1 MPSIDLEAA
10 FASVRSTSGR
20 RVACE
25 PLDDDDQSTVV
36 AADALPESFW
46 LSKDAE
52 FDWFDRN
59 AFLER
64 KESTRGNT
72 VSSTHSNSNSQ
83 RFSQNLKSKS
93 KAAALIGLPKTQKNT
108 FCEKRRCKNIRLFPP
123 KRPESVG
130 KSTAP
135 INEPSSPKV
144 SCIGR
149 VRSKRSRHCK
159 PVKKGE
165 KNEKPVVRSE
175 PDREEKKIGLCGGFL
190 SLFRSDRRRCD
201 GAAVKSEDSSVKS
214 SSHRKKNRNKRC
226 VNVMVSDEPVV
237 EPAGLGGMKRF
248 VSGRRTETW
257 GEIE

>member
-10 FASVRSTSGR
+10 FASVRSASGR

-25 PLDDDDQSTVV
+25 PLDGDDHSTVV
-36 AADALPESFW
+36 AADALPESFC

-72 VSSTHSNSNSQ
+72 VSSNQSNSNSL
-83 RFSQNLKSKS
+83 RFSHNLKSKS
-93 KAAALIGLPKTQKNT
+93 KTAALIGLPKTQKNT

-130 KSTAP
+130 KSTAQM
-135 INEPSSPKV
+135 NEPSSPKV

-149 VRSKRSRHCK
+149 VRSKRSRNRK
-159 PVKKGE
+159 PVTKGV
-165 KNEKPVVRSE
+165 KSEKPVVRSE
-175 PDREEKKIGLCGGFL
+175 PDREEKKIGFCGGFL
-190 SLFRSDRRRCD
+190 LLFRSDRRLTDRA
-201 GAAVKSEDSSVKS
+201 GVKSEDSSVKS
-214 SSHRKKNRNKRC
+214 SSHRKKNRSKRC
-226 VNVMVSDEPVV
+226 ENVMVSDEPVS

-248 VSGRRTETW
+248 VSGRRAETW
-257 GEIE
+257 GEVE

>member
-1 MPSIDLEAA
+1 MPSVNLESA
-10 FASVRSTSGR
+10 FASFRTTSGR

-25 PLDDDDQSTVV
+25 PLDGDDHSTIV

-46 LSKDAE
+46 ISKDAE
-52 FDWFDRN
+52 FDWVDRN

-72 VSSTHSNSNSQ
+72 MSSTQSNSNSQ

-93 KAAALIGLPKTQKNT
+93 KTAALIGLPKTQTNS

-130 KSTAP
+130 KSTAQM
-135 INEPSSPKV
+135 NEPSSPKV

-149 VRSKRSRHCK
+149 VRSKRYCRK
-159 PVKKGE
+159 PEKKG
-165 KNEKPVVRSE
+165 EKPVVRSE
-175 PDREEKKIGLCGGFL
+175 PDREEKRIGFCGGFL
-190 SLFRSDRRRCD
+190 SVFRSERRRCD
-201 GAAVKSEDSSVKS
+201 GVVVKGDDLSVKS
-214 SSHRKKNRNKRC
+214 SCHRRKNTSKRC
-226 VNVMVSDEPVV
+226 ENIIVSDEPVV

-248 VSGRRTETW
+248 VSGRRTESW
-257 GEIE
+257 GEVE

>member
-1 MPSIDLEAA
+1 MPSIDLEAS

-25 PLDDDDQSTVV
+25 PFDGDDHSTVV
-36 AADALPESFW
+36 ATDAVPESFW

-59 AFLER
+59 AVLER

-72 VSSTHSNSNSQ
+72 VSSNHSNSQ
-83 RFSQNLKSKS
+83 RFSHNFKSKS

-130 KSTAP
+130 KSTAQM
-135 INEPSSPKV
+135 NEPSSPKV

-149 VRSKRSRHCK
+149 VRSKRSRHRK
-159 PVKKGE
+159 PVTKGE

-175 PDREEKKIGLCGGFL
+175 PDREEKKIGFCGGFL
-190 SLFRSDRRRCD
+190 LLFRSNRRRCD

-214 SSHRKKNRNKRC
+214 SSHRKKNRSKRC
-226 VNVMVSDEPVV
+226 ENVTVSD

-248 VSGRRTETW
+248 VSGRRTENW
-257 GEIE
+257 CEVE